1 MKLFDKFK
9 EIKGKLDN
17 YDNLGK
23 QIEELQSK
31 IKKQKEYPHETI
43 YRLELAVE
51 KRQHEVTRL
60 EQQVEKLKQEN
71 SNLKMN
77 VSDFK
82 NDKAFETGDPQWL

>member
-1 MKLFDKFK
+1 MKLFDKLK

-23 QIEELQSK
+23 QIDELQSK

-60 EQQVEKLKQEN
+60 EQQVEKLRQEN
-71 SNLKMN
+71 SDLKIN
-77 VSDFK
+77 TSDFK
-82 NDKAFETGDPQWL
+82 NDKEFETGDPQWL